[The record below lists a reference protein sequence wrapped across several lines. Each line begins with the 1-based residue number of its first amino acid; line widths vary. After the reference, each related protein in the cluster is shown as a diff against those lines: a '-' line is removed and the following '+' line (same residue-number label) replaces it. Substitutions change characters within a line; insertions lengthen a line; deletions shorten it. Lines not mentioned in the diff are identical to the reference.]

1 MLEADIRAGV
11 QHVCFVPSSDSCSAA
26 NTILYSITSSA
37 RARKHPSCRI
47 REMMRCGLIK
57 FEPGTVFGE
66 KSQRRYSQG
75 PLRRI
80 AKVTTPMVR

>member
-1 MLEADIRAGV
+1 
-11 QHVCFVPSSDSCSAA
+11 
-26 NTILYSITSSA
+26 
-37 RARKHPSCRI
+37 
-47 REMMRCGLIK
+47 MRLIK

-80 AKVTTPMVR
+80 AKVTTPMVRWRTAVTSQCA